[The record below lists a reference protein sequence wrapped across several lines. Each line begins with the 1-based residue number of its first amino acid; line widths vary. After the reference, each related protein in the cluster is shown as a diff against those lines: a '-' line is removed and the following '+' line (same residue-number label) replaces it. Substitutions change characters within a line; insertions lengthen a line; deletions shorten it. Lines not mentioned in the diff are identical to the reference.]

1 MKRRRFIL
9 HLLSIFILASCVT
22 HYFDRPIPV
31 DVRNYNQMPKEIQ
44 GNWTSNDGED
54 IVIDKTCWTLNSVDS
69 TGEKQST
76 IEFIIPD
83 SLTVKRWRKS
93 YYFNKLES
101 NGYWTVYYGQ
111 KEGEFFYI
119 KGLGDDDTLAFKQIL
134 NLEPT
139 RIEKTSRYYSAP
151 LKKKQLKKFAS
162 NGGFCDTLMVFDLK
176 KRELTK

>member
-1 MKRRRFIL
+1 
-9 HLLSIFILASCVT
+9 
-22 HYFDRPIPV
+22 
-31 DVRNYNQMPKEIQ
+31 MPKEIQ

>member
-83 SLTVKRWRKS
+83 SLTVKRWRK
-93 YYFNKLES
+93 
-101 NGYWTVYYGQ
+101 
-111 KEGEFFYI
+111 
-119 KGLGDDDTLAFKQIL
+119 
-134 NLEPT
+134 
-139 RIEKTSRYYSAP
+139 
-151 LKKKQLKKFAS
+151 
-162 NGGFCDTLMVFDLK
+162 
-176 KRELTK
+176 